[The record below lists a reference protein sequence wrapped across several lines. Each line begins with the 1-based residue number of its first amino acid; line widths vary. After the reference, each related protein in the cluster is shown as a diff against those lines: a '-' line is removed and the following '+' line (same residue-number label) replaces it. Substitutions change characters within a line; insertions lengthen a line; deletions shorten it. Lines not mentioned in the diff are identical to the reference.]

1 MDNKKSVIL
10 EGLNDAQRQAVE
22 AMEGPVLIVA
32 GAGSGKT
39 RVLTSR
45 VAYMLASGVDPSR
58 ILALTF
64 TKKAA
69 TEMKERIEALVGGRS
84 ARRVVMGTFHAVF
97 VRFLRRYASELG
109 YPEQFTIYDT
119 SDSASAMK
127 NCIKELGLD
136 TNVYKYK
143 EVLSRISSAKNSL
156 VTPDVYATRQDLLQA
171 DLRAR
176 KPRICDLYKLYQR
189 KLKDAGVM
197 DFDDILVN
205 MNILLR
211 DCPEALHT
219 LGSSFSYIMVDEYQ
233 DTNFAQYNI
242 IRKLTFLH
250 HNICVVGDDS
260 QSIYAFRGARVQNI
274 INFKSDFPNCRII
287 RLEKNY
293 RSTQVIVNAANSVI
307 EHNANR
313 IPKQCYSEAEP
324 GEKIRVVECYSEQ
337 DEAARIVSEIT
348 SRAQANGAGYGDFA
362 VLYRTNG
369 QSRAIEE
376 ALRRRNIP
384 YMIYSGNSF
393 FERKE
398 IKNMMAY
405 FKLVIN
411 VHDDQSFLRI
421 VNVPA
426 RGIGDTSLEALGKAA
441 RAHQTSLFK
450 AIWLDDLS
458 QFGLKGPAI
467 SRLAAFGQ
475 MISALAARAGLC
487 DAFELASMIREET
500 GYYASVKGDLS
511 QDGVNALSN
520 LDELFNSVAVYV
532 QDRRQ
537 EAQENGDEG
546 EDLEISLP
554 DYIEN
559 VSLLSNADTDDGVD
573 EKEKVSLMTV
583 HSAKGLEY
591 PFVIIAG
598 MENNLFPSLN
608 SMGSSA
614 DVEEERRL
622 FYVALTRAKKS
633 VVITHCES
641 RMRNGKTETN
651 DISMFVKEIDPK
663 YLESPLMAASPSFGS
678 FYGKNSPAYRDR
690 TSRPAF
696 GTSTRPA
703 FGTSTRPSS
712 RPEYRS
718 STPRFGEPSDVQRF
732 GNTALRRPADPAG
745 FAAKPSATP
754 PAADPNFKADDMNV
768 FRVGQRIEHNRF
780 GAGRILS
787 LSGVAPEIR
796 AEVEFD
802 AYGRKTLLLKY
813 AKMRLLKA

>member
-1 MDNKKSVIL
+1 MDSRKSVIL
-10 EGLNDAQRQAVE
+10 SGLNDAQRQAVE

-45 VAYMLASGVDPSR
+45 VAYMLSAGVEPSR

-97 VRFLRRYASELG
+97 VRFLREYAQTLG

-143 EVLSRISSAKNSL
+143 EVLSRISSAKNNL
-156 VTPDVYATRQDLLQA
+156 VTPGTYATRQDLLQA
-171 DLRAR
+171 DLRSR
-176 KPRICDLYKLYQR
+176 KPRICDLYKLYQN

-211 DCPEALHT
+211 DHPEALHA
-219 LGSSFSYIMVDEYQ
+219 LASRFSYIMVDEYQ

-242 IRKLTFLH
+242 IRKLTVLH

-274 INFKSDFPNCRII
+274 INFKNDFPECRII

-313 IPKQCYSEAEP
+313 IPKQCYSEAEA
-324 GEKIRVVECYSEQ
+324 GEKIRVVDCYTEQ

-348 SRAQANGAGYGDFA
+348 SRSHINNANYGDFA

-405 FKLVIN
+405 FKLVLN

-450 AIWLDDLS
+450 AIWLDDLA
-458 QFGLKGPAI
+458 QFGLKAAAI
-467 SRLAAFGQ
+467 SRLCAFGQ
-475 MISALAARAGLC
+475 MISQLAAKAGRC
-487 DAFELASMIREET
+487 DAFELASMIREDT

-532 QDRRQ
+532 QERRE
-537 EAQENGDEG
+537 EAQENGDAEAV
-546 EDLEISLP
+546 EIALA

-591 PFVIIAG
+591 PYVIIAG
-598 MENNLFPSLN
+598 MENNLFPSLT

-633 VVITHCES
+633 VVITHCDS
-641 RMRNGKTETN
+641 RMRNGKTESN

-663 YLESPLMAASPSFGS
+663 YLETPIMSASPSFGS
-678 FYGKNSPAYRDR
+678 FYGKSSPARREMPSRLGTGYR
-690 TSRPAF
+690 
-696 GTSTRPA
+696 
-703 FGTSTRPSS
+703 
-712 RPEYRS
+712 
-718 STPRFGEPSDVQRF
+718 
-732 GNTALRRPADPAG
+732 
-745 FAAKPSATP
+745 ATP
-754 PAADPNFKADDMNV
+754 PAADPSFKADDMNV
-768 FRVGQRIEHNRF
+768 FRVGQRVEHNRF
-780 GAGRILS
+780 GAGKILS

-802 AYGRKTLLLKY
+802 IYGRKTLLLKY
-813 AKMRLLKA
+813 AKMRVAFP

>member
-1 MDNKKSVIL
+1 MDSRKSVIL
-10 EGLNDAQRQAVE
+10 DGLNDAQRQAVE

-45 VAYMLASGVDPSR
+45 VAYMLSAGVEPSR

-69 TEMKERIEALVGGRS
+69 IEMKERIEALVGGRS

-97 VRFLRRYASELG
+97 VRFLREYAQTLG

-143 EVLSRISSAKNSL
+143 EVLSRISSAKNNL
-156 VTPDVYATRQDLLQA
+156 VTPGTYATRQDLLQA
-171 DLRAR
+171 DLRSR
-176 KPRICDLYKLYQR
+176 KPRICDLYKLYQN
-189 KLKDAGVM
+189 KLKEAGVM

-211 DCPEALHT
+211 DHPEALHA
-219 LGSSFSYIMVDEYQ
+219 LASRFSYIMVDEYQ

-242 IRKLTFLH
+242 IRKLTVLH

-274 INFKSDFPNCRII
+274 INFKNDFPECRII

-313 IPKQCYSEAEP
+313 IPKQCYSEAEA
-324 GEKIRVVECYSEQ
+324 GEKIRVVDCYTEQ

-348 SRAQANGAGYGDFA
+348 SRSHINNANYGDFA

-405 FKLVIN
+405 FKLVLN

-441 RAHQTSLFK
+441 RAHQSSLFK
-450 AIWLDDLS
+450 AIWLDDLA
-458 QFGLKGPAI
+458 QFGLKAAAI
-467 SRLAAFGQ
+467 SRLCAFGQ
-475 MISALAARAGLC
+475 MISQLAAKAGQC
-487 DAFELASMIREET
+487 DAFELASLIREDT

-532 QDRRQ
+532 QERRE
-537 EAQENGDEG
+537 EAQENGDAEAV
-546 EDLEISLP
+546 EIALA

-591 PFVIIAG
+591 PYVIIAG
-598 MENNLFPSLN
+598 MENNLFPSLT

-633 VVITHCES
+633 VVITHCDS
-641 RMRNGKTETN
+641 RMRNGKTESN

-663 YLESPLMAASPSFGS
+663 YLETPIMSASPSFGS
-678 FYGKNSPAYRDR
+678 FYGKSSPARREMPSRLGTGYRASSPRLENEYDR
-690 TSRPAF
+690 SRVA
-696 GTSTRPA
+696 
-703 FGTSTRPSS
+703 
-712 RPEYRS
+712 
-718 STPRFGEPSDVQRF
+718 QR
-732 GNTALRRPADPAG
+732 
-745 FAAKPSATP
+745 PSATP
-754 PAADPNFKADDMNV
+754 PAADPSFKADDMNV
-768 FRVGQRIEHNRF
+768 FRVGQRVEHNRF
-780 GAGRILS
+780 GAGKILS

-802 AYGRKTLLLKY
+802 IYGRKTLLLKY
-813 AKMRLLKA
+813 AKMCVK

>member
-1 MDNKKSVIL
+1 MDSRKSVIL
-10 EGLNDAQRQAVE
+10 DGLNDAQRQAVE

-45 VAYMLASGVDPSR
+45 VAYMLSAGVEPSR

-97 VRFLRRYASELG
+97 VRFLREYAQVLG

-143 EVLSRISSAKNSL
+143 EVLSRISSAKNNL
-156 VTPDVYATRQDLLQA
+156 VTPGAYATRQDLLQA
-171 DLRAR
+171 DLRSR
-176 KPRICDLYKLYQR
+176 KPRICDLYKLYQN
-189 KLKDAGVM
+189 KLKEAGVM

-211 DCPEALHT
+211 DHPDALHA
-219 LGSSFSYIMVDEYQ
+219 LASRFSYIMVDEYQ

-274 INFKSDFPNCRII
+274 INFKSDFPDCRII

-313 IPKQCYSEAEP
+313 IPKQCFSEAEV
-324 GEKIRVVECYSEQ
+324 GEKIRVVDCYTEQ

-348 SRAQANGAGYGDFA
+348 SRSHINNANYGDFA

-405 FKLVIN
+405 FKLVLN
-411 VHDDQSFLRI
+411 VNDDQSFLRI

-450 AIWLDDLS
+450 AIWLDDLA
-458 QFGLKGPAI
+458 QFGLKGAAI
-467 SRLAAFGQ
+467 SRLSAFGQ
-475 MISALAARAGLC
+475 MISALAAKAGQC

-500 GYYASVKGDLS
+500 LYYASVKGDLS
-511 QDGVNALSN
+511 QDGINALSN

-532 QDRRQ
+532 QDRRE
-537 EAQENGDEG
+537 EAQENGDDEAV
-546 EDLEISLP
+546 EITLA

-591 PFVIIAG
+591 PYVIIAG
-598 MENNLFPSLN
+598 MENNLFPSLT

-633 VVITHCES
+633 VVITHCDS

-663 YLESPLMAASPSFGS
+663 YLDAPIMSASPSFGS
-678 FYGKNSPAYRDR
+678 FYGKSSPARR
-690 TSRPAF
+690 EL
-696 GTSTRPA
+696 
-703 FGTSTRPSS
+703 SS
-712 RPEYRS
+712 RPLSPRVVNEYDRPAGQRPS
-718 STPRFGEPSDVQRF
+718 RPTVASGFGQRF
-732 GNTALRRPADPAG
+732 SAAPA
-745 FAAKPSATP
+745 
-754 PAADPNFKADDMNV
+754 AADPNFRADDMNV
-768 FRVGQRIEHNRF
+768 FRVGQRVEHNRF

-802 AYGRKTLLLKY
+802 VYGRKILLLKY
-813 AKMRLLKA
+813 AKMRLVRG

>member
-1 MDNKKSVIL
+1 VIL
-10 EGLNDAQRQAVE
+10 DGLNDAQRQAVE

-45 VAYMLASGVDPSR
+45 VAYMLSAGVEPSR

-97 VRFLRRYASELG
+97 VRFLREYAQTLG

-143 EVLSRISSAKNSL
+143 EVLSRISSAKNNL
-156 VTPDVYATRQDLLQA
+156 VTPGTYATRQDLLQA
-171 DLRAR
+171 DLRSR
-176 KPRICDLYKLYQR
+176 KPRICDLYKLYQN
-189 KLKDAGVM
+189 KLKEAGVM

-211 DCPEALHT
+211 DHPEALHA
-219 LGSSFSYIMVDEYQ
+219 LASRFSYIMVDEYQ

-242 IRKLTFLH
+242 IRKLTVLH

-274 INFKSDFPNCRII
+274 INFKNDFPECRII

-313 IPKQCYSEAEP
+313 IPKQCYSEAEA
-324 GEKIRVVECYSEQ
+324 GEKIRVVDCYTEQ

-348 SRAQANGAGYGDFA
+348 SRSHINNANYGDFA

-405 FKLVIN
+405 FKLVLN

-441 RAHQTSLFK
+441 RAHQCSLFK
-450 AIWLDDLS
+450 AIWLDDLE
-458 QFGLKGPAI
+458 QFGLKAAAI
-467 SRLAAFGQ
+467 SRLCAFGQ
-475 MISALAARAGLC
+475 MISQLAAKAGQC
-487 DAFELASMIREET
+487 DAFELASLIREDT

-532 QDRRQ
+532 QERRE
-537 EAQENGDEG
+537 EAQENGDAEAV
-546 EDLEISLP
+546 EIALA

-591 PFVIIAG
+591 PYVIIAG
-598 MENNLFPSLN
+598 MENNLFPSLT

-633 VVITHCES
+633 VVITHCDS
-641 RMRNGKTETN
+641 RMRNGKTESN

-663 YLESPLMAASPSFGS
+663 YLETPIMSASPSFGS
-678 FYGKNSPAYRDR
+678 FYGKSSPARREMPSRLGTGYR
-690 TSRPAF
+690 A
-696 GTSTRPA
+696 
-703 FGTSTRPSS
+703 SS
-712 RPEYRS
+712 PRPENEYDR
-718 STPRFGEPSDVQRF
+718 PRVAQR
-732 GNTALRRPADPAG
+732 
-745 FAAKPSATP
+745 PSATP
-754 PAADPNFKADDMNV
+754 PAADPSFKADDMNA
-768 FRVGQRIEHNRF
+768 FRVGQRVEHNRF
-780 GAGRILS
+780 GAGKILS

-802 AYGRKTLLLKY
+802 IYGRKTLLLKY
-813 AKMRLLKA
+813 AKMRVARG

>member
-1 MDNKKSVIL
+1 MDSRKSVIL
-10 EGLNDAQRQAVE
+10 DGLNDAQRQAVE

-45 VAYMLASGVDPSR
+45 VAYMLSAGVEPSR

-97 VRFLRRYASELG
+97 VRFLREYAQTLG

-143 EVLSRISSAKNSL
+143 EVLSRISSAKNNL
-156 VTPDVYATRQDLLQA
+156 VTPGTYATRQDLLQA
-171 DLRAR
+171 DLRSR
-176 KPRICDLYKLYQR
+176 KPRICDLYKLYQN
-189 KLKDAGVM
+189 KLKEAGVM

-211 DCPEALHT
+211 DHPEALHA
-219 LGSSFSYIMVDEYQ
+219 LASRFSYIMVDEYQ

-242 IRKLTFLH
+242 IRKLTVLH

-274 INFKSDFPNCRII
+274 INFKNDFPECRII

-313 IPKQCYSEAEP
+313 IPKQCYSEAEA
-324 GEKIRVVECYSEQ
+324 GEKIRVVDCYTEQ

-348 SRAQANGAGYGDFA
+348 SRSHINNANYGDFA

-405 FKLVIN
+405 FKLVLN

-441 RAHQTSLFK
+441 RAHQSSLFK
-450 AIWLDDLS
+450 AIWLDDLA
-458 QFGLKGPAI
+458 QFGLKAAAI
-467 SRLAAFGQ
+467 SRLCAFGQ
-475 MISALAARAGLC
+475 MISQLAAKAGQC
-487 DAFELASMIREET
+487 DAFELASLIREDT

-532 QDRRQ
+532 QERRE
-537 EAQENGDEG
+537 EAQENGDAEAV
-546 EDLEISLP
+546 EIALA

-591 PFVIIAG
+591 PYVIIAG
-598 MENNLFPSLN
+598 MENNLFPSLT

-633 VVITHCES
+633 VVITHCDS
-641 RMRNGKTETN
+641 RMRNGKTESN

-663 YLESPLMAASPSFGS
+663 YLETPIMSASPSFGS
-678 FYGKNSPAYRDR
+678 FYGKSSPARREMPSRLGTGYRASSPRLENEYDR
-690 TSRPAF
+690 SRVA
-696 GTSTRPA
+696 
-703 FGTSTRPSS
+703 
-712 RPEYRS
+712 
-718 STPRFGEPSDVQRF
+718 QR
-732 GNTALRRPADPAG
+732 
-745 FAAKPSATP
+745 PSATP
-754 PAADPNFKADDMNV
+754 PAVDPSFKADDMNV
-768 FRVGQRIEHNRF
+768 FRVGQRVEHNRF
-780 GAGRILS
+780 GAGKILS

-802 AYGRKTLLLKY
+802 IYGRKTLLLKY
-813 AKMRLLKA
+813 AKMRVK

>member
-1 MDNKKSVIL
+1 MDSRKSVIL
-10 EGLNDAQRQAVE
+10 DGLNDAQRQAVE

-45 VAYMLASGVDPSR
+45 VAYMLSAGVEPSR

-69 TEMKERIEALVGGRS
+69 IEMKERIEALVGGRS

-97 VRFLRRYASELG
+97 VRFLREYAQTLG

-143 EVLSRISSAKNSL
+143 EVLSRISSAKNNL
-156 VTPDVYATRQDLLQA
+156 VTPGTYATRQDLLQA
-171 DLRAR
+171 DLRSR
-176 KPRICDLYKLYQR
+176 KPRICDLFKLYQN
-189 KLKDAGVM
+189 KLKEAGVM

-211 DCPEALHT
+211 DHPEALHA
-219 LGSSFSYIMVDEYQ
+219 LASRFSYIMVDEYQ

-242 IRKLTFLH
+242 IRKLTVLH

-274 INFKSDFPNCRII
+274 INFKNDFPECRII

-313 IPKQCYSEAEP
+313 IPKQCYSEAEA
-324 GEKIRVVECYSEQ
+324 GEKIRVVDCYTEQ

-348 SRAQANGAGYGDFA
+348 SRSHINNANYGDFA

-405 FKLVIN
+405 FKLVLN

-426 RGIGDTSLEALGKAA
+426 RGIGDTSIEALGKAA
-441 RAHQTSLFK
+441 RAHQSSLFK
-450 AIWLDDLS
+450 AIWLDDLA
-458 QFGLKGPAI
+458 QFGLKAAAI
-467 SRLAAFGQ
+467 SRLCAFGQ
-475 MISALAARAGLC
+475 MISQLAAKAGQC
-487 DAFELASMIREET
+487 DAFELASLIREDT

-532 QDRRQ
+532 QERRE
-537 EAQENGDEG
+537 EAQENGDAEAV
-546 EDLEISLP
+546 EIALA

-591 PFVIIAG
+591 PYVIIAG
-598 MENNLFPSLN
+598 MENNLFPSLT

-633 VVITHCES
+633 VVITHCDS
-641 RMRNGKTETN
+641 RMRNGKTESN

-663 YLESPLMAASPSFGS
+663 YLETPIMSASPSFGS
-678 FYGKNSPAYRDR
+678 FYGKSSPARREMPSRLGTGYRASSPRLENEYDR
-690 TSRPAF
+690 SRVA
-696 GTSTRPA
+696 
-703 FGTSTRPSS
+703 
-712 RPEYRS
+712 
-718 STPRFGEPSDVQRF
+718 QR
-732 GNTALRRPADPAG
+732 
-745 FAAKPSATP
+745 PSATP
-754 PAADPNFKADDMNV
+754 PAADPSFKADDMNV
-768 FRVGQRIEHNRF
+768 FRVGQRVEHNRF
-780 GAGRILS
+780 GAGKILS

-802 AYGRKTLLLKY
+802 IYGRKTLLLKY
-813 AKMRLLKA
+813 AKMCVK

>member
-1 MDNKKSVIL
+1 MDSRKSVIL
-10 EGLNDAQRQAVE
+10 SGLNDAQRQAVE

-45 VAYMLASGVDPSR
+45 VAYMLSAGVEPSR

-97 VRFLRRYASELG
+97 VRFLREYAQTLG

-143 EVLSRISSAKNSL
+143 EVLSRISSAKNNL
-156 VTPDVYATRQDLLQA
+156 VTPGTYATRQDLLQA
-171 DLRAR
+171 DLRSR
-176 KPRICDLYKLYQR
+176 KPRICDLYKLYQN

-211 DCPEALHT
+211 DHPEALHA
-219 LGSSFSYIMVDEYQ
+219 LASRFSYIMVDEYQ

-242 IRKLTFLH
+242 IRKLTVLH

-274 INFKSDFPNCRII
+274 INFKNDFPECRII

-313 IPKQCYSEAEP
+313 IPKQCYSEAEA
-324 GEKIRVVECYSEQ
+324 GEKIRVVDCYTEQ

-348 SRAQANGAGYGDFA
+348 SRSHINNANYGDFA

-405 FKLVIN
+405 FKLVLN

-450 AIWLDDLS
+450 AIWLDDLA
-458 QFGLKGPAI
+458 QFGLKAAAI
-467 SRLAAFGQ
+467 SRLCAFGQ
-475 MISALAARAGLC
+475 MISQLAAKAGRC
-487 DAFELASMIREET
+487 DAFELASMIREDT

-532 QDRRQ
+532 QERRE
-537 EAQENGDEG
+537 EAQENGDAEAV
-546 EDLEISLP
+546 EIALA

-591 PFVIIAG
+591 PYVIIAG
-598 MENNLFPSLN
+598 MENNLFPSLT

-633 VVITHCES
+633 VVITHCDS
-641 RMRNGKTETN
+641 RMRNGKTESN

-663 YLESPLMAASPSFGS
+663 YLETPIMSASPSFGS
-678 FYGKNSPAYRDR
+678 FYGKSSPARREMPSRLGTGYR
-690 TSRPAF
+690 
-696 GTSTRPA
+696 
-703 FGTSTRPSS
+703 
-712 RPEYRS
+712 
-718 STPRFGEPSDVQRF
+718 
-732 GNTALRRPADPAG
+732 
-745 FAAKPSATP
+745 ATP
-754 PAADPNFKADDMNV
+754 PAADPSFKADDMNV
-768 FRVGQRIEHNRF
+768 FRVGQRVEHNRF
-780 GAGRILS
+780 GAGKILS
-787 LSGVAPEIR
+787 ISGVAPEIR

-802 AYGRKTLLLKY
+802 IYGRKTLLLKY
-813 AKMRLLKA
+813 AKMRVAFP

>member
-1 MDNKKSVIL
+1 MDIRKSVIL
-10 EGLNDAQRQAVE
+10 DGLNDAQRQAVE

-45 VAYMLASGVDPSR
+45 VAYMLSAGVEPSR

-97 VRFLRRYASELG
+97 VRFLREYASALG

-143 EVLSRISSAKNSL
+143 EVLSRISSAKNNL
-156 VTPDVYATRQDLLQA
+156 VTPGAYATRQDLLQA
-171 DLRAR
+171 DLRSR
-176 KPRICDLYKLYQR
+176 KPRICDLYKLYQN

-211 DCPEALHT
+211 DHPDALHA
-219 LGSSFSYIMVDEYQ
+219 LASRFSYIMVDEYQ

-274 INFKSDFPNCRII
+274 INFKSDFPDCRII

-313 IPKQCYSEAEP
+313 IPKQCYSEAEA
-324 GEKIRVVECYSEQ
+324 GEKIRVVECYTEQ

-348 SRAQANGAGYGDFA
+348 SRSHINNANYGDFA

-405 FKLVIN
+405 FKLVLNI
-411 VHDDQSFLRI
+411 HDDQSFLRI

-450 AIWLDDLS
+450 AIWLDDLA
-458 QFGLKGPAI
+458 QFGLKGAAI
-467 SRLAAFGQ
+467 SRLSAFGQ
-475 MISALAARAGLC
+475 MISALAVKAGQC

-532 QDRRQ
+532 QDRRE
-537 EAQENGDEG
+537 EAQENGDE
-546 EDLEISLP
+546 EAVEITLA

-591 PFVIIAG
+591 PYVIIAG
-598 MENNLFPSLN
+598 MENNLFPSLT

-633 VVITHCES
+633 VVITHCDS

-651 DISMFVKEIDPK
+651 DISMFVREIDPK
-663 YLESPLMAASPSFGS
+663 YLESPLMSASPSFGS
-678 FYGKNSPAYRDR
+678 FYGKSSPARR
-690 TSRPAF
+690 EAPSRQTYGRNMGFP
-696 GTSTRPA
+696 G
-703 FGTSTRPSS
+703 
-712 RPEYRS
+712 
-718 STPRFGEPSDVQRF
+718 QR
-732 GNTALRRPADPAG
+732 
-745 FAAKPSATP
+745 PSATP

-768 FRVGQRIEHNRF
+768 FREGQRVEHNRF
-780 GAGRILS
+780 GAGKILS

-802 AYGRKTLLLKY
+802 AYGRKILLLKY
-813 AKMRLLKA
+813 AKMRLERG

>member
-1 MDNKKSVIL
+1 MDSRKSVIL
-10 EGLNDAQRQAVE
+10 DGLNDAQRQAVE

-45 VAYMLASGVDPSR
+45 VAYMLSAGVEPSR

-69 TEMKERIEALVGGRS
+69 IEMKERIEALVGGRS

-97 VRFLRRYASELG
+97 VRFLREYAQTLG

-143 EVLSRISSAKNSL
+143 EVLSRISSAKNNL
-156 VTPDVYATRQDLLQA
+156 VTPGTYATRQDLLQA
-171 DLRAR
+171 DLRSR
-176 KPRICDLYKLYQR
+176 KPRICDLYKLYQN
-189 KLKDAGVM
+189 KLKEAGVM

-211 DCPEALHT
+211 DHPEALHA
-219 LGSSFSYIMVDEYQ
+219 LASRFSYIMVDEYQ

-242 IRKLTFLH
+242 IRKLTVLH

-274 INFKSDFPNCRII
+274 INFKNDFPECRII

-313 IPKQCYSEAEP
+313 IPKQCYSEAEA
-324 GEKIRVVECYSEQ
+324 GEKIRVVDCYTEQ
-337 DEAARIVSEIT
+337 EEAARIVSEIT
-348 SRAQANGAGYGDFA
+348 SRSHINNANYGDFA

-405 FKLVIN
+405 FKLVLN

-426 RGIGDTSLEALGKAA
+426 RGIGDTSIEALGKAA
-441 RAHQTSLFK
+441 RAHQSSLFK
-450 AIWLDDLS
+450 AIWLDDLA
-458 QFGLKGPAI
+458 QFGLKAAAI
-467 SRLAAFGQ
+467 SRLCAFGQ
-475 MISALAARAGLC
+475 MISQLAAKAGQC
-487 DAFELASMIREET
+487 DAFELASLIREDT

-532 QDRRQ
+532 QERRE
-537 EAQENGDEG
+537 EAQENGDAEAV
-546 EDLEISLP
+546 EIALA

-591 PFVIIAG
+591 PYVIIAG
-598 MENNLFPSLN
+598 MENNLFPSLT

-633 VVITHCES
+633 VVITHCDS
-641 RMRNGKTETN
+641 RMRNGKTESN

-663 YLESPLMAASPSFGS
+663 YLETPIMSASPSFGS
-678 FYGKNSPAYRDR
+678 FYGKSSPARREMPSRLGTGYRASSPRLENEYDR
-690 TSRPAF
+690 SRVA
-696 GTSTRPA
+696 
-703 FGTSTRPSS
+703 
-712 RPEYRS
+712 
-718 STPRFGEPSDVQRF
+718 QR
-732 GNTALRRPADPAG
+732 
-745 FAAKPSATP
+745 PSATP
-754 PAADPNFKADDMNV
+754 PAADPSFKADDMNV
-768 FRVGQRIEHNRF
+768 FRVGQRVEHNRF
-780 GAGRILS
+780 GAGKILS

-802 AYGRKTLLLKY
+802 IYGRKTLLLKY
-813 AKMRLLKA
+813 AKMCVK

>member
-1 MDNKKSVIL
+1 MENKISAIL
-10 EGLNDAQRQAVE
+10 TGLNEAQKQAVE

-45 VAYMLASGVDPSR
+45 VAYMLASGVDPAR

-69 TEMKERIEALVGGRS
+69 TEMKERIEMMVGGRS

-97 VRFLRRYASELG
+97 VRFLREYASVLG

-127 NCIKELGLD
+127 SCIKELGLD
-136 TNVYKYK
+136 DSVYKYK
-143 EVLSRISSAKNSL
+143 EILSRISGAKNNL
-156 VTPDVYATRQDLLQA
+156 VTPGTYATRQDLLQA
-171 DLRAR
+171 DQRAR
-176 KPRICDLYKLYQR
+176 KPRICDLYKLYQN
-189 KLKDAGVM
+189 KLKAAGVM

-211 DCPEALHT
+211 DCPEALQS
-219 LGSSFSYIMVDEYQ
+219 LGSRFSYIMVDEYQ

-242 IRKLTFLH
+242 IRKLTVLH

-274 INFKSDFPNCRII
+274 INFKNDFPECRII

-313 IPKQCYSEAEP
+313 IPKQCYSDAEA
-324 GEKIRVVECYSEQ
+324 GEKIRIVDCFSEQ

-348 SRAQANGAGYGDFA
+348 SRAHVKNANYGDFA

-411 VHDDQSFLRI
+411 VHDDESFRRI

-426 RGIGDTSLEALGKAA
+426 RGIGDTSLEALAKAA

-450 AIWLDDLS
+450 AIWLDDLAE
-458 QFGLKGPAI
+458 FGLKAAAI
-467 SRLAAFGQ
+467 SRLTSFGKT
-475 MISALAARAGLC
+475 IDGLAARVPLC
-487 DAFELASMIREET
+487 DAQELAFQIREDT
-500 GYYASVKGDLS
+500 GYYASVKGDTS
-511 QDGVNALSN
+511 QEGVNALSN
-520 LDELFNSVAVYV
+520 LDELFNSVASYV
-532 QDRRQ
+532 QERRQ
-537 EAQENGDEG
+537 EAEENGET
-546 EDLEISLP
+546 EVQEISLP
-554 DYIEN
+554 DYMEN
-559 VSLLSNADTDDGVD
+559 VSLLSNADTDDGTD
-573 EKEKVSLMTV
+573 DKEKVSLMTV

-591 PFVIIAG
+591 PYVIIAG
-598 MENNLFPSLN
+598 MENNIFPLLN
-608 SMGSSA
+608 MAGSAA
-614 DVEEERRL
+614 DLEEERRL

-633 VVITHCES
+633 VVITHCDS
-641 RMRNGKTETN
+641 RMRNGKMETN

-663 YLESPLMAASPSFGS
+663 YLENPIISAAPSFGMSYGRSSAVHYEPRTAQRPSAGYHHPGS
-678 FYGKNSPAYRDR
+678 FGRQAK
-690 TSRPAF
+690 PAF
-696 GTSTRPA
+696 GASRQQTSA
-703 FGTSTRPSS
+703 QRPSV
-712 RPEYRS
+712 PQRS
-718 STPRFGEPSDVQRF
+718 
-732 GNTALRRPADPAG
+732 AG
-745 FAAKPSATP
+745 FVPQRPSAP
-754 PAADPNFKADDMNV
+754 VSAPDPNFRADDMNV
-768 FRVGQRIEHNRF
+768 FRAGQRIVHNRF
-780 GAGRILS
+780 GGGRILT

-796 AEVEFD
+796 AEVDFD
-802 AYGRKTLLLKY
+802 AYGKKVLLLKY
-813 AKMRLLKA
+813 AKMHVEKE

>member
-1 MDNKKSVIL
+1 MDSRKSVIL
-10 EGLNDAQRQAVE
+10 DGLNDAQRQAVE

-45 VAYMLASGVDPSR
+45 VAYMLSAGVEPSR

-69 TEMKERIEALVGGRS
+69 IEMKERIEALVGGRS

-97 VRFLRRYASELG
+97 VRFLREYAQTLG

-143 EVLSRISSAKNSL
+143 EVLSRISSAKNNL
-156 VTPDVYATRQDLLQA
+156 VTPGTYATRQDLLQA
-171 DLRAR
+171 DLRSR
-176 KPRICDLYKLYQR
+176 KPRICDLYKLYQN
-189 KLKDAGVM
+189 KLKEAGVM

-211 DCPEALHT
+211 DHPEALHA
-219 LGSSFSYIMVDEYQ
+219 LASRFSYIMVDEYQ

-242 IRKLTFLH
+242 IRKLTVLH

-274 INFKSDFPNCRII
+274 INFKNDFPECRII

-313 IPKQCYSEAEP
+313 IPKQCYSEAEA
-324 GEKIRVVECYSEQ
+324 GEKIRVVDCYTEQ

-348 SRAQANGAGYGDFA
+348 SRSHINNANYGDFA

-405 FKLVIN
+405 FKLVLN

-441 RAHQTSLFK
+441 RAHQSSLFK
-450 AIWLDDLS
+450 AIWLDDLA
-458 QFGLKGPAI
+458 QFGLKAAAI
-467 SRLAAFGQ
+467 SRLCAFGQ
-475 MISALAARAGLC
+475 MISQLAAKAGQC
-487 DAFELASMIREET
+487 DAFELASLIREDT

-532 QDRRQ
+532 QERRE
-537 EAQENGDEG
+537 EAQENGDAEAV
-546 EDLEISLP
+546 EIALA

-591 PFVIIAG
+591 PYVIIAG
-598 MENNLFPSLN
+598 MENNLFPSLT

-633 VVITHCES
+633 VVITHCDS
-641 RMRNGKTETN
+641 RMRNGKTESN

-663 YLESPLMAASPSFGS
+663 YLETPIMSASPSFGS
-678 FYGKNSPAYRDR
+678 FYGKSSPARREMPSRLGTGYRASSPRLENEYDR
-690 TSRPAF
+690 SRVA
-696 GTSTRPA
+696 
-703 FGTSTRPSS
+703 
-712 RPEYRS
+712 
-718 STPRFGEPSDVQRF
+718 QR
-732 GNTALRRPADPAG
+732 
-745 FAAKPSATP
+745 PSATP
-754 PAADPNFKADDMNV
+754 PAADPSFKADDMNV
-768 FRVGQRIEHNRF
+768 FRVGQRVEHNRF
-780 GAGRILS
+780 GAGKILS

-802 AYGRKTLLLKY
+802 IYGRKTLLLKY
-813 AKMRLLKA
+813 AKMRVK

>member
-1 MDNKKSVIL
+1 MDSRKSVIL
-10 EGLNDAQRQAVE
+10 DGLNDAQRQAVE

-45 VAYMLASGVDPSR
+45 VAYMLSAGVEPSR

-69 TEMKERIEALVGGRS
+69 IEMKERIEALVGGRS

-97 VRFLRRYASELG
+97 VRFLREYAQTLG

-143 EVLSRISSAKNSL
+143 EVLSRISSAKNNL
-156 VTPDVYATRQDLLQA
+156 VTPGTYATRQDLLQA
-171 DLRAR
+171 DLRSR
-176 KPRICDLYKLYQR
+176 KPRICDLYKLYQN
-189 KLKDAGVM
+189 KLKEAGVM

-211 DCPEALHT
+211 DHPEALHA
-219 LGSSFSYIMVDEYQ
+219 LASRFSYIMVDEYQ

-242 IRKLTFLH
+242 IRKLTVLH

-274 INFKSDFPNCRII
+274 INFKNDFPECRII

-313 IPKQCYSEAEP
+313 IPKQCYSEAEA
-324 GEKIRVVECYSEQ
+324 GEKIRVVDCYTEQ

-348 SRAQANGAGYGDFA
+348 SRSHINNANYGDFA

-405 FKLVIN
+405 FKLVLN

-441 RAHQTSLFK
+441 RAHQSSLFK
-450 AIWLDDLS
+450 AIWLDDLA
-458 QFGLKGPAI
+458 QFGLKVAAI
-467 SRLAAFGQ
+467 SRLCAFGQ
-475 MISALAARAGLC
+475 MISQLAAKAGQC
-487 DAFELASMIREET
+487 DAFELASLIREDT

-532 QDRRQ
+532 QERRE
-537 EAQENGDEG
+537 EAQENGDAEAV
-546 EDLEISLP
+546 EVALA

-591 PFVIIAG
+591 PYVIIAG
-598 MENNLFPSLN
+598 MENNLFPSLT

-633 VVITHCES
+633 VVITHCDS
-641 RMRNGKTETN
+641 RMRNGKTESN

-663 YLESPLMAASPSFGS
+663 YLETPIMSASPSFGS
-678 FYGKNSPAYRDR
+678 FYGKSSPARREMPSRLGTGYRASSPWPENEYDR
-690 TSRPAF
+690 
-696 GTSTRPA
+696 
-703 FGTSTRPSS
+703 
-712 RPEYRS
+712 
-718 STPRFGEPSDVQRF
+718 PRVAQR
-732 GNTALRRPADPAG
+732 
-745 FAAKPSATP
+745 PSATP
-754 PAADPNFKADDMNV
+754 PAADPSFKADDMNV
-768 FRVGQRIEHNRF
+768 FRVGQRVEHNRF
-780 GAGRILS
+780 GAGKILS

-802 AYGRKTLLLKY
+802 IYGRKTLLLKY
-813 AKMRLLKA
+813 AKMRVK

>member
-1 MDNKKSVIL
+1 MDNGKSVIL
-10 EGLNDAQRQAVE
+10 EGLNEAQKEAVE

-69 TEMKERIEALVGGRS
+69 TEMKERIELMVGGRA
-84 ARRVVMGTFHAVF
+84 ARRVVMGTFHAIF
-97 VRFLRRYASELG
+97 VRFLREWASQLG
-109 YPEQFTIYDT
+109 YPSQFTIYDT
-119 SDSASAMK
+119 SDSTSAIK
-127 NCIKELGLD
+127 TCIKELGLD
-136 TNVYKYK
+136 AAVYKPK
-143 EVLSRISSAKNSL
+143 EVLSRISGAKNNL
-156 VTPDVYATRQDLLQA
+156 VTADRYATRQDLLQA

-176 KPRICDLYKLYQR
+176 KGRICDLYKMYQS
-189 KLKDAGVM
+189 KMKDAGVM

-211 DCPEALHT
+211 DCPEALHS
-219 LGSSFSYIMVDEYQ
+219 LASRFSYIMVDEYQ

-274 INFKSDFPNCRII
+274 INFKNDFPECRIV

-293 RSTQVIVNAANSVI
+293 RSTRVIVNAANSVI

-313 IPKQCYSEAEP
+313 IPKQCYSESEE
-324 GEKIRVVECYSEQ
+324 GEKIRIVSCYSET

-348 SRAQANGAGYGDFA
+348 SRMHTKSAHYSDFA
-362 VLYRTNG
+362 VLYRTNS

-393 FERKE
+393 FERAE
-398 IKNMMAY
+398 IKDMMAY
-405 FKLVIN
+405 FKLTLN
-411 VHDDQSFLRI
+411 LNDDESFKRI
-421 VNVPA
+421 VNKPA
-426 RGIGDTSLEALGKAA
+426 RGIGATSVEYLEKAA
-441 RAHQTSLFK
+441 KSHRCSLFR
-450 AIWLDDLS
+450 AIYLDDLGD
-458 QFGLKGPAI
+458 FGLKG
-467 SRLAAFGQ
+467 AAVTRFREFAGK
-475 MISALAARAGLC
+475 MNSLSVRAKEC
-487 DAFELASMIREET
+487 DAVQMATFIKEDT
-500 GYYASVKGDLS
+500 DYYASVKGDLS
-511 QDGVNALSN
+511 QEGKNALAN
-520 LDELFNSVAVYV
+520 LDELFNSVSTYLK
-532 QDRRQ
+532 DREE
-537 EAQENGDEG
+537 EAQENGEQAQ
-546 EDLEISLP
+546 EIHLS
-554 DYIEN
+554 DYMEN
-559 VSLLSNADTDDGVD
+559 VSLLSNVDTEQGDDKD
-573 EKEKVSLMTV
+573 KVSLMTV

-591 PFVIIAG
+591 PYVIISG
-598 MENNLFPSLN
+598 MENNLFPSLT
-608 SMGSSA
+608 SMGSAA

-622 FYVALTRAKKS
+622 FYVALTRAKES

-651 DISMFVKEIDPK
+651 DISMFVKEIDSK
-663 YLESPLMAASPSFGS
+663 YLENPVFAAAASFGS
-678 FYGKNSPAYRDR
+678 FYGKSSPARPYTGYRASSSRVENEYDR
-690 TSRPAF
+690 SRAGQRPVRPTSVPGF
-696 GTSTRPA
+696 GQ
-703 FGTSTRPSS
+703 RPSA
-712 RPEYRS
+712 
-718 STPRFGEPSDVQRF
+718 
-732 GNTALRRPADPAG
+732 AL
-745 FAAKPSATP
+745 

-768 FRVGQRIEHNRF
+768 FRVGQRVEHNRF
-780 GAGRILS
+780 GAGKILS

-802 AYGRKTLLLKY
+802 AYGSKILLLKY
-813 AKMRLLKA
+813 AKMRIARG

>member
-1 MDNKKSVIL
+1 MDNGKSVIL
-10 EGLNDAQRQAVE
+10 EGLNEAQKEAVE

-69 TEMKERIEALVGGRS
+69 TEMKERIELMVGGKA
-84 ARRVVMGTFHAVF
+84 ARRVVMGTFHAIF
-97 VRFLRRYASELG
+97 VRFLREWASQLG
-109 YPEQFTIYDT
+109 YPSQFTIYDT
-119 SDSASAMK
+119 SDSTSAIK
-127 NCIKELGLD
+127 TCIKELGLD
-136 TNVYKYK
+136 AAVYKPK
-143 EVLSRISSAKNSL
+143 EVLSRISGAKNNL
-156 VTPDVYATRQDLLQA
+156 VTADRYATRQDLLQA

-176 KPRICDLYKLYQR
+176 KGRICDLYKMYQS
-189 KLKDAGVM
+189 KMKDAGVM

-211 DCPEALHT
+211 DCPEALHS
-219 LGSSFSYIMVDEYQ
+219 LASRFSYIMVDEYQ

-274 INFKSDFPNCRII
+274 INFKNDFPECRIV

-293 RSTQVIVNAANSVI
+293 RSTRVIVNAANSVI

-313 IPKQCYSEAEP
+313 IPKQCYSESEE
-324 GEKIRVVECYSEQ
+324 GEKIRIVSCYSET

-348 SRAQANGAGYGDFA
+348 SRMHTKSAHYSDFA
-362 VLYRTNG
+362 VLYRTNS

-393 FERKE
+393 FERAE
-398 IKNMMAY
+398 IKDMMAY
-405 FKLVIN
+405 FKLTLN
-411 VHDDQSFLRI
+411 LNDDESFKRI
-421 VNVPA
+421 VNKPA
-426 RGIGDTSLEALGKAA
+426 RGIGATSVEYLEKAAKSHRCSLFRAIYLDALG
-441 RAHQTSLFK
+441 
-450 AIWLDDLS
+450 D
-458 QFGLKGPAI
+458 FGLKG
-467 SRLAAFGQ
+467 AAVTRFREFAGK
-475 MISALAARAGLC
+475 MNSLSVRAKEC
-487 DAFELASMIREET
+487 DAVQMATFIKEDT
-500 GYYASVKGDLS
+500 DYYASVKGDLS
-511 QDGVNALSN
+511 QEGKNALAN
-520 LDELFNSVAVYV
+520 LDELFNSVSTYLK
-532 QDRRQ
+532 DREE
-537 EAQENGDEG
+537 EAQENGEQAQ
-546 EDLEISLP
+546 EIHLS
-554 DYIEN
+554 DYMEN
-559 VSLLSNADTDDGVD
+559 VSLLSNVDTEQGDDKD
-573 EKEKVSLMTV
+573 KVSLMTV

-591 PFVIIAG
+591 PYVIISG
-598 MENNLFPSLN
+598 MENNLFPSLT
-608 SMGSSA
+608 SMGSAA

-622 FYVALTRAKKS
+622 FYVALTRAKES

-663 YLESPLMAASPSFGS
+663 YLENPVFAAAASFGS
-678 FYGKNSPAYRDR
+678 FYGKSSPARPYTGYRASSSRVENEYDR
-690 TSRPAF
+690 SRAGQRPVRPTSVPGF
-696 GTSTRPA
+696 GQ
-703 FGTSTRPSS
+703 RPSA
-712 RPEYRS
+712 
-718 STPRFGEPSDVQRF
+718 
-732 GNTALRRPADPAG
+732 AL
-745 FAAKPSATP
+745 

-768 FRVGQRIEHNRF
+768 FRVGQRVEHNRF
-780 GAGRILS
+780 GAGKILS

-813 AKMRLLKA
+813 AKMRIARG

>member
-1 MDNKKSVIL
+1 MDSRKSVIL
-10 EGLNDAQRQAVE
+10 DGLNDAQRQAVE

-45 VAYMLASGVDPSR
+45 VAYMLSAGVEPSR

-69 TEMKERIEALVGGRS
+69 IEMKERIEALVGGRS

-97 VRFLRRYASELG
+97 VRFLREYAQTLG

-143 EVLSRISSAKNSL
+143 EVLSRISSAKNNL
-156 VTPDVYATRQDLLQA
+156 VTPGTYATRQDLLQA
-171 DLRAR
+171 DLRSR
-176 KPRICDLYKLYQR
+176 KPRICDLYKLYQN
-189 KLKDAGVM
+189 KLKEAGVM

-211 DCPEALHT
+211 DHPEALHA
-219 LGSSFSYIMVDEYQ
+219 LASRFSYIMVDEYQ

-242 IRKLTFLH
+242 IRKLTVLH

-274 INFKSDFPNCRII
+274 INFKNDFPECRII

-313 IPKQCYSEAEP
+313 IPKQCYSEAEA
-324 GEKIRVVECYSEQ
+324 GEKIRVVDCYTEQ

-348 SRAQANGAGYGDFA
+348 SRSHINNANYGDFA

-405 FKLVIN
+405 FKLVLN

-426 RGIGDTSLEALGKAA
+426 RGIGDTSIEALGKAA
-441 RAHQTSLFK
+441 RAHQSSLFK
-450 AIWLDDLS
+450 AIWLDDLA
-458 QFGLKGPAI
+458 QFGLKAAAI
-467 SRLAAFGQ
+467 SRLCAFGQ
-475 MISALAARAGLC
+475 MISQLAAKAGQC
-487 DAFELASMIREET
+487 DAFELASLIREDT

-532 QDRRQ
+532 QERRE
-537 EAQENGDEG
+537 EAQENGDAEAV
-546 EDLEISLP
+546 EIALA

-591 PFVIIAG
+591 PYVIIAG
-598 MENNLFPSLN
+598 MENNLFPSLT

-633 VVITHCES
+633 VVITHCDS
-641 RMRNGKTETN
+641 RMRNGKTESN

-663 YLESPLMAASPSFGS
+663 YLETPIMSASPSFGS
-678 FYGKNSPAYRDR
+678 FYGKSSPARREMPSRLGTGYRASSPRLENEYDR
-690 TSRPAF
+690 SRVA
-696 GTSTRPA
+696 
-703 FGTSTRPSS
+703 
-712 RPEYRS
+712 
-718 STPRFGEPSDVQRF
+718 QR
-732 GNTALRRPADPAG
+732 
-745 FAAKPSATP
+745 PSATP
-754 PAADPNFKADDMNV
+754 PAADPSFKADDMNV
-768 FRVGQRIEHNRF
+768 FRVGQRVEHNRF
-780 GAGRILS
+780 GAGKILS

-802 AYGRKTLLLKY
+802 IYGRKTLLLKY
-813 AKMRLLKA
+813 AKMCVK